1 MCTDD
6 VPIQALSEAFHGL
19 HRCTRTGRVEP
30 FSCFDR
36 TSYELYRIKKI
47 AMFTFVLEYVFFF
60 SYLFFDEL
68 SFNPAQNMPL

>member
-47 AMFTFVLEYVFFF
+47 AMFTFVLEYVFF